1 MNKPDPTRRTTAL
14 LVLAAVILVD
24 GSYLLVLAFDEG
36 ARLTFGSNLL
46 VLVVS
51 PIPALVSGAIS
62 LGLTRGSASAAKA
75 GVMTAGMVAIVS
87 FVFAAMKVG
96 AIGTYGD
103 AMDGAMAVVEIGIT
117 SIFAAVTLLVG
128 VVVTARR
135 PKQPRD

>member
-1 MNKPDPTRRTTAL
+1 
-14 LVLAAVILVD
+14 
-24 GSYLLVLAFDEG
+24 
-36 ARLTFGSNLL
+36 
-46 VLVVS
+46 
-51 PIPALVSGAIS
+51 
-62 LGLTRGSASAAKA
+62 
-75 GVMTAGMVAIVS
+75 MTAGMVAIVS